1 MNPSMEL
8 PLVAFTVLSQ
18 FAIGIAFLSALRATP
33 DGATPQLSGRRP
45 WLLATGML
53 AVGIVLSL
61 LHLGHPLE
69 APRALTNL
77 ASSWLAREVL
87 LACLLVVMMA
97 LMASRLGRPGLVWAT
112 AAVGLITLLV
122 QGLVYSPPGLPAL
135 HNAYPFAF
143 FLLTAVTLGAGAG
156 AWFAPPDKHSLVRG
170 VLLGALCCSLLLYVT
185 VPLAWLNSGTVERL
199 TAQAWLAS
207 PFYWIQVVVGLLL
220 PLVLLV
226 MSRRLSGWLPW
237 LLLVGAIA
245 GRIGFYA
252 DSVHSAA
259 NLGGL
264 Y

>member
-18 FAIGIAFLSALRATP
+18 FAIGITLMLALRATTDVADQP
-33 DGATPQLSGRRP
+33 DSGRRP
-45 WLLATGML
+45 WQLAAGLL

-69 APRALTNL
+69 APRALANL
-77 ASSWLAREVL
+77 GTSWLAREVL
-87 LACLLVVMMA
+87 LACVLVVLMA
-97 LMASRLGRPGLVWAT
+97 LMASRLGRPVLVWAT
-112 AAVGLITLLV
+112 AAVGLLTLLV

-135 HNAYPFAF
+135 HNAFPFAF

-156 AWFAPPDKHSLVRG
+156 AWFVPPDKHNLIRA
-170 VLLGALCCSLLLYVT
+170 VLLGALCCGLLLYLT
-185 VPLAWLNSGTVERL
+185 VPLAWLNSGTVERM

-220 PLVLLV
+220 PLVLVV
-226 MSRRLSGWLPW
+226 MSRKLSRWLPW
-237 LLLVGAIA
+237 LLLAGAVA

-252 DSVHSAA
+252 ESVHAA
-259 NLGGL
+259 TNMGGL